1 MPEDRKHLRTGDPLT
16 DVLAY
21 YRDLGVAELYLAPGA
36 PAQPAPS
43 PGPAA
48 SEEHREREIS
58 LKVNRAAGGAAAGN
72 APPVQAAALSSFTF
86 EENSPYPAAPKIAGN
101 ALSSDLPS
109 LARLVASCESC
120 RLCKTRKQTVF
131 ADGSPDAKIM
141 FVGEAPGAD
150 EDAQGVPFVGR
161 AGQLLTRMIEDGMG
175 LPRKSVYIANVL
187 KCRPPDNRN
196 PEPDEIASCRGYLE
210 AQIDLV
216 RPAVL
221 VALGKFA
228 AQFLLETEEG
238 IMRLRGKWGTYRGI
252 PVMPTFHPS
261 FLLRQ
266 PAQKKEAWEDLLKAL
281 ARAGLPAP
289 PRRGAKP

>member
-1 MPEDRKHLRTGDPLT
+1 MTPARPGHGSDALRET
-16 DVLAY
+16 LAY
-21 YRDLGVAELYLAPGA
+21 YRDLGVSELYLDERPK
-36 PAQPAPS
+36 
-43 PGPAA
+43 
-48 SEEHREREIS
+48 EHEDFS
-58 LKVNRAAGGAAAGN
+58 ANVNMAEGNAAAGS
-72 APPVQAAALSSFTF
+72 AAASQAEPPSLFTF
-86 EENSPYPAAPKIAGN
+86 EEKAPYPAASPSARRTST
-101 ALSSDLPS
+101 LELQS
-109 LARLVASCESC
+109 LAKIVSSCVTC

-131 ADGSPDAKIM
+131 SDGSPDARIM
-141 FVGEAPGAD
+141 FIGEAPGAD
-150 EDAQGVPFVGR
+150 EDRQGVPFVGR

-210 AQIDLV
+210 RQIDLV
-216 RPAVL
+216 KPEVI

-238 IMRLRGKWGTYRGI
+238 IMRLRGKWGSYRGI

-266 PAQKKEAWEDLLKAL
+266 PAQKKEAWEDLLAVL
-281 ARAGLPAP
+281 SRLGIDPPA
-289 PRRGAKP
+289 RRGKAT

>member
-1 MPEDRKHLRTGDPLT
+1 MPEDKRRARPVHPLT
-16 DVLAY
+16 DLLAY
-21 YRDLGVAELYLAPGA
+21 YRDLGVAELYVEK
-36 PAQPAPS
+36 
-43 PGPAA
+43 
-48 SEEHREREIS
+48 EEEKNS
-58 LKVNRAAGGAAAGN
+58 LKVNGAAGSGEAGTAAAPPP
-72 APPVQAAALSSFTF
+72 APSASYTF
-86 EENSPYPAAPKIAGN
+86 EENAAYPAASQPPGN
-101 ALSSDLPS
+101 GRWVDLPS
-109 LARLVASCESC
+109 LAREVSSCVACPLC
-120 RLCKTRKQTVF
+120 RTRKQTVF

-141 FVGEAPGAD
+141 FIGEAPGAD

-175 LPRKSVYIANVL
+175 LPRQSVYIANVL

-196 PEPDEIASCRGYLE
+196 PEPAEIASCRGFLE

-216 RPAVL
+216 KPAVL

-238 IMRLRGKWGTYRGI
+238 IMRLRGRWGSYGGI

-266 PAQKKEAWEDLLKAL
+266 PAQKKDAWEDLLKVL
-281 ARAGLPAP
+281 AKAGLPAP
-289 PRRGAKP
+289 ARKGAKA

>member
-1 MPEDRKHLRTGDPLT
+1 MPEDQRRTRPGDPLT
-16 DVLAY
+16 ALLAY

-36 PAQPAPS
+36 PAQPAQS
-43 PGPAA
+43 RAD
-48 SEEHREREIS
+48 EEKEEEERIS
-58 LKVNRAAGGAAAGN
+58 LKVNRAAGRGEAGT
-72 APPVQAAALSSFTF
+72 AAAALPAPAASYTF
-86 EENSPYPAAPKIAGN
+86 EESAPYPGTAPSARR
-101 ALSSDLPS
+101 ASSVDLPS
-109 LARLVASCESC
+109 LAREVSSCVSC

-210 AQIDLV
+210 AQIELV
-216 RPAVL
+216 GPEVL

-238 IMRLRGKWGTYRGI
+238 IMRLRGRWGAYRGI

-266 PAQKKEAWEDLLKAL
+266 PAQKKEAWEDLLKVL
-281 ARAGLPAP
+281 DKVGLPAP
-289 PRRGAKP
+289 PRRGTKP

>member
-1 MPEDRKHLRTGDPLT
+1 MPEDKRRDRPVDPLT
-16 DVLAY
+16 DLLAY
-21 YRDLGVAELYLAPGA
+21 YRDLGVAELYL
-36 PAQPAPS
+36 S
-43 PGPAA
+43 PRTL
-48 SEEHREREIS
+48 EEHEEKEIS
-58 LKVNRAAGGAAAGN
+58 LKVNRAAARGEAGTAGAAH
-72 APPVQAAALSSFTF
+72 PLPAASFTF
-86 EENSPYPAAPKIAGN
+86 EETAPYPAVSPLTRRASAT
-101 ALSSDLPS
+101 DLPS
-109 LARLVASCESC
+109 LAKEVSSCVSC

-141 FVGEAPGAD
+141 FIGEAPGAD

-216 RPAVL
+216 KPEVV

-228 AQFLLETEEG
+228 AQFLLQTEEG
-238 IMRLRGKWGTYRGI
+238 IMRLRGRWGTYRGI

-266 PAQKKEAWEDLLKAL
+266 PAQKKEAWEDLLKVL
-281 ARAGLPAP
+281 AKVGLPAP
-289 PRRGAKP
+289 ARKGMRA

>member
-1 MPEDRKHLRTGDPLT
+1 VTPARPGPGSDALRET
-16 DVLAY
+16 LAY
-21 YRDLGVAELYLAPGA
+21 YRDLGVAELYLAP
-36 PAQPAPS
+36 AQPGAS
-43 PGPAA
+43 PAA
-48 SEEHREREIS
+48 RRASALD
-58 LKVNRAAGGAAAGN
+58 LK
-72 APPVQAAALSSFTF
+72 
-86 EENSPYPAAPKIAGN
+86 
-101 ALSSDLPS
+101 S
-109 LARLVASCESC
+109 LAKTVSDCVTC

-131 ADGSPDAKIM
+131 SDGSSDARIM
-141 FVGEAPGAD
+141 FIGEAPGAD

-175 LPRKSVYIANVL
+175 LPRSSVYIANVL

-210 AQIDLV
+210 SQIDLV
-216 RPAVL
+216 KPEVI

-238 IMRLRGKWGTYRGI
+238 IMRLRGKWGSYRGI

-266 PAQKKEAWEDLLKAL
+266 PAQKKEAWEDLLAVL
-281 ARAGLPAP
+281 ARLGIEPSA
-289 PRRGAKP
+289 RRGKAT